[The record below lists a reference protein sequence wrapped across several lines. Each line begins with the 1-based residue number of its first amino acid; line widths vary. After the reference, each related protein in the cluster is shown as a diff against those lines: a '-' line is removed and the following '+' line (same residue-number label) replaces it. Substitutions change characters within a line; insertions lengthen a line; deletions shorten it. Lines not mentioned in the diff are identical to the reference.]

1 MRFRKWVWQ
10 VINLARFKLTQLFS
24 PSNALRLVVG
34 ADGTYYRGWLHTDIN
49 LLDITSEKDWAKL
62 FRGSSLS
69 AILAEH
75 VWEHLSQ
82 EDCVKA
88 MKLCYQYL
96 KPGGYLRIAVPD
108 GFYPDPQYIASVKP
122 GGNGPGADDH
132 KVLYTHSTLG
142 EALADAGFI
151 VNALEYYTDA
161 GQFIYSG
168 WQPEDGMVQRSSRF
182 DERNADGVLR
192 YTSLIIDGKKPEN

>member
-10 VINLARFKLTQLFS
+10 VINLARFRLTQLFS

-49 LLDITSEKDWAKL
+49 LLDITSEKDWAKF

-82 EDCVKA
+82 EDSAKA
-88 MKLCYQYL
+88 LRLCHRYL

-108 GFYPDPQYIASVKP
+108 GFHPDPQYIAFVKP

-132 KVLYTHSTLG
+132 KVLYTHSTLA
-142 EALADAGFI
+142 EALANAGFI

-161 GQFIYSG
+161 GQFIYSD

-182 DERNADGVLR
+182 DGRNTDGVLR
-192 YTSLIIDGKKPEN
+192 YTSLVIDGKKPAN